1 MRVDDYSVTKVSR
14 ETAAARNRAALSDA
28 AVKTG
33 ESSSKGTCIR
43 AMNRSRK
50 DFLDSVAG

>member
-1 MRVDDYSVTKVSR
+1 MILAGFFCKQKS
-14 ETAAARNRAALSDA
+14 AAKRRLSGTVLLSDA